1 MATNRIAEIADDI
14 AAMVNGGMSI
24 SGAMRRLRSYNAPE
38 DLLSDAQREYE
49 RRVGRIRNLRDPQ
62 VLVEQAKMQ
71 GYWYAGPRQDD
82 IFWPGLR
89 DQLGAE
95 LADDALASV
104 NDASDKVL
112 QLMRP
117 PGVEE
122 FATRGLVLG
131 YVQSGKTTN
140 FMAVI
145 SKAADVGY
153 RLFIVLSGITDN
165 LRSQTQE
172 RLEGKLVGGLTDQ
185 WYLLTSLDSDFFSP
199 ENAGF
204 LLGNQDHR
212 LLAVVKKN
220 PYRLRRLKKW
230 LDSAGPDRLG
240 RCPILVIDDE
250 ADQASID
257 VGVRGRTSKINGL
270 IRQILER
277 PKAAYIAYTATPF
290 ANLLIDPSESG
301 DLYPRD
307 FVVDLPRPQGY
318 FGPEQIFGREP
329 LTQEEADAGAID
341 GLDVIRH
348 VPPDDIP
355 LVQPPRGRGA
365 VNSWEAS
372 IAPSLDDA
380 LCWFAMSTSARR
392 SRGLGNPHATMLIHT
407 SMLAAAHQKLAEP
420 LRELL
425 ANIGRRV
432 REGDSALR
440 ERMRR
445 QWEDEKAR
453 LTQTEPELPAVSFD
467 AVWYGLPEVLDRAT
481 VVIDDYLSDQRLSYS
496 SEEPATAV
504 VIGGNTLSRGLTL
517 EGLCCSYFVRS
528 ASAYDTLLQMGR
540 WFGYR
545 AGYGDFTRIW
555 MTSDLEQ
562 WFFDLARV
570 EEEIRRDIRRY
581 ADENLRPSR
590 LAVRIRSHPAMA
602 ITAAAKMRAAV
613 RAQMTYSGQRPQ
625 TILFHH
631 RNAQWLEANMTATRS
646 LIAEALTATE
656 ETVFG
661 TGRRG
666 VANVPVSAVIKFLSS
681 YRFHERSQELRSDL
695 LSRYIE
701 QENKAGALLRW
712 NIVIIE
718 HPDDAN
724 GTVDLG
730 LSSKINLIQRAKLD
744 IRDLAWAN
752 IKALISTID
761 RVADMPQTN
770 QELRNII
777 DSQTDAKWRALRDD
791 VLGDVGLLALYPISK
806 DSQPRSPAKPDG
818 TLRRMPLDAED
829 HVIGVA
835 LFFPTARG
843 RDSDVTYYCA
853 DLRAEAIE
861 DVDEEQEQIQLA
873 DAVDEQAAEQG
884 DTAK

>member
-1 MATNRIAEIADDI
+1 MVTDRIAEIADGI

-24 SGAMRRLRSYNAPE
+24 EGAVRRIRSYGAPE
-38 DLLSDAQREYE
+38 ELLEGARSEYE
-49 RRVGRIRNLRDPQ
+49 RRVGRIRHLRDPQ
-62 VLVEQAKMQ
+62 ALVDLANTQ
-71 GYWYAGPRQDD
+71 GYWYAGSRQDD

-89 DQLGAE
+89 GQLGDD
-95 LADDALASV
+95 LKDDALASV
-104 NDASDKVL
+104 GDASNKVL

-117 PGVEE
+117 PGAEK

-172 RLEGKLVGGLTDQ
+172 RLQDKLVGHLTDQ

-199 ENAGF
+199 ANAGF
-204 LLGNQDHR
+204 LLGNEDHR

-220 PYRLRRLKKW
+220 PYRLRRLKRW
-230 LDSAGPDRLG
+230 LDSAGPATLH

-270 IRQILER
+270 IRQILDK

-290 ANLLIDPSESG
+290 ANLLIDPKESG

-307 FVVDLPRPQGY
+307 FVVDLPRPEGY
-318 FGPEQIFGREP
+318 FGPEQVFGREP
-329 LTQEEADAGAID
+329 LTQEEADSGFMD

-348 VPPDDIP
+348 VPPDDVP

-365 VNSWEAS
+365 VHSWEAS
-372 IAPSLDDA
+372 MAPTLDEA
-380 LCWFAMSTSARR
+380 ICWFVLSTSARR
-392 SRGLGNPHATMLIHT
+392 ARGVGNPHATMLIHT

-420 LRELL
+420 VRDLLALLRRRRREDDSTLREQ
-425 ANIGRRV
+425 
-432 REGDSALR
+432 
-440 ERMRR
+440 MRT
-445 QWEDEKAR
+445 QWEDERTR
-453 LTQTEPELPAVSFD
+453 LPELEAGLPAVGFD
-467 AVWYGLPEVLDRAT
+467 AVWHGLPDVLNRVT
-481 VVIDDYLSDQRLSYS
+481 VVIDDYLSDQRLSYTPGD
-496 SEEPATAV
+496 PATAV

-545 AGYGDFTRIW
+545 AGYGEFMRMW

-570 EEEIRRDIRRY
+570 EEEVRRDIRRY
-581 ADENLRPSR
+581 ADERLRPSQ
-590 LAVRIRSHPAMA
+590 LAVRIRSHPVMA

-613 RAQMTYSGQRPQ
+613 KAQMTYSGQRPQ

-631 RNAQWLEANMTATRS
+631 RNADWLKANKRAARS
-646 LIAEALTATE
+646 LIMEALAFGE
-656 ETVFG
+656 ELTFE
-661 TGRRG
+661 TKRRG
-666 VANVPVSAVIKFLSS
+666 FRNVPVAAILGFLGA
-681 YRFHERSQELRSDL
+681 YRFHERSQELRPEL
-695 LSRYIE
+695 LRGYIE
-701 QENKAGALLRW
+701 QENKIGALLTW
-712 NIVIIE
+712 NVVIIE

-724 GTVDLG
+724 GTIDLG
-730 LSSKINLIQRAKLD
+730 MSSRVNLIQRARLD
-744 IRDLAWAN
+744 LDLAWAN
-752 IKALISTID
+752 IKALVSTID
-761 RVADMPQTN
+761 RVADMRHTN
-770 QELRNII
+770 QDLRKMV
-777 DSQTDAKWRALRDD
+777 DPATDANWRQLRDD
-791 VLGDVGLLALYPISK
+791 VLGDIGLLALYPISK
-806 DSQPRSPAKPDG
+806 DSAPRHAAKSDG
-818 TLRRMPLDAED
+818 TLRRVSLDAVE
-829 HVIGVA
+829 HMIGVA
-835 LFFPTARG
+835 FFFPTARG
-843 RDSDVTYYCA
+843 MDSDVTYYCA

-861 DVDEEQEQIQLA
+861 DIDEEQEQIRLA
-873 DAVDEQAAEQG
+873 DAVDEEAAEHG
-884 DTAK
+884 NTVT